1 METLLKISAHDNAA
15 IKQYRKLARSRKER
29 TKAGLFV
36 LEGFRLV
43 SDAVKNGA
51 ALTQLFW
58 TEDGLARWQAE
69 GLPTAWDG
77 VRCAQLS
84 DSLAAELSQ
93 TEHSQGVYAIC
104 QMPQPPALSALIHA
118 GGSYAVLH
126 QLQDPGNAG
135 MILRTADAL
144 GLDGVIYSASCDIY
158 SPKVGAGNDGLAVPC
173 AALLCAGYCPCD
185 GSLPVCRCGNLCG
198 CGFRCGGTGGAMPF
212 FRRHGNRD
220 RQ

>member
-84 DSLAAELSQ
+84 DSLAAELSDG
-93 TEHSQGVYAIC
+93 TFTGCVCHLSDA
-104 QMPQPPALSALIHA
+104 PAAGTFRIDPRRRQLRRAASATGSRQCRHDPA
-118 GGSYAVLH
+118 DGG
-126 QLQDPGNAG
+126 
-135 MILRTADAL
+135 RT
-144 GLDGVIYSASCDIY
+144 
-158 SPKVGAGNDGLAVPC
+158 GAG
-173 AALLCAGYCPCD
+173 
-185 GSLPVCRCGNLCG
+185 
-198 CGFRCGGTGGAMPF
+198 
-212 FRRHGNRD
+212 RRD
-220 RQ
+220 LQCQL

>member
-69 GLPTAWDG
+69 GLSTAWDG

-93 TEHSQGVYAIC
+93 T
-104 QMPQPPALSALIHA
+104 
-118 GGSYAVLH
+118 
-126 QLQDPGNAG
+126 
-135 MILRTADAL
+135 
-144 GLDGVIYSASCDIY
+144 
-158 SPKVGAGNDGLAVPC
+158 
-173 AALLCAGYCPCD
+173 
-185 GSLPVCRCGNLCG
+185 
-198 CGFRCGGTGGAMPF
+198 
-212 FRRHGNRD
+212 
-220 RQ
+220 